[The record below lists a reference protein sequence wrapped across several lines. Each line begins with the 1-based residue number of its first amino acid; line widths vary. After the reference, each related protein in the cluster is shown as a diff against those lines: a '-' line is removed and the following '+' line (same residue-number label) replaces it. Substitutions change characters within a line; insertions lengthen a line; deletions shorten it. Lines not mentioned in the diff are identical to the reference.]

1 MGIQEDTVAGQM
13 QAELLM
19 QDVCTGARPTGGFV
33 TDPETGV
40 DEPEFVRVYPTPA
53 QIAAGNPGR
62 CKVQTTVAQAASPD
76 AGGHQFTVEN
86 LQLHFPV
93 SAELQTGDQVTVTE
107 SWDPQLVGL
116 VFRLVELAR
125 GTYRT
130 ADRWNV
136 ELVTA

>member
-1 MGIQEDTVAGQM
+1 MSAQELTLRARVAAEELMRDT
-13 QAELLM
+13 
-19 QDVCTGARPTGGFV
+19 CTAARPTGGFV

-40 DEPEFVRVYPTPA
+40 DTPA
-53 QIAAGNPGR
+53 SESVYAGR

-86 LQLHFPV
+86 LQLHLPV
-93 SAELQTGDQVTVTE
+93 SAELRTGDQVTITE